1 MFNKLK
7 MTVINSSK
15 STHNWDCKAEESLVS
30 DDNSR
35 VKKKKN
41 EKEKKKVRV
50 TLTKHVVNGHCLS
63 LIIFMLNKCLL
74 CYHKPSTNRGVAVHT
89 IRGVVLGSS

>member
-1 MFNKLK
+1 

-35 VKKKKN
+35 VKKMKNEKKKMKKKN
-41 EKEKKKVRV
+41 EKGPGNTNK
-50 TLTKHVVNGHCLS
+50 TCGQWSLS
-63 LIIFMLNKCLL
+63 QFD
-74 CYHKPSTNRGVAVHT
+74 YSHA
-89 IRGVVLGSS
+89 